1 MISIDKL
8 NAEIISKVCEVYP
21 EIEFTAQEKLEDIKR
36 PSFKLIL
43 DEISSERYTTDMVKR
58 TFPVELVYFAK
69 DLIRPKLEC
78 IGVYER
84 LEGTLLAFGDSL
96 KSSINCSEA
105 VLAVDFDITQID
117 QISVFAADDPDET
130 GSGENMDTLE
140 LEG

>member
-8 NAEIISKVCEVYP
+8 NAEIISKVREVYP

-43 DEISSERYTTDMVKR
+43 DEISSERYATDMVKR

-84 LEGTLLAFGDSL
+84 LEGALLDFTDSL
-96 KSSINCSEA
+96 KSSVSSADA

-117 QISVFAADDPDET
+117 QISTFAADDPDET
-130 GSGENMDTLE
+130 GSGEKMETLE

>member
-8 NAEIISKVCEVYP
+8 NAEIISKVREVFP

-43 DEISSERYTTDMVKR
+43 DEISSERYTTDMIKR

-84 LEGTLLAFGDSL
+84 LEGALLDFTDNL
-96 KSSINCSEA
+96 KSSVSSADA

-117 QISVFAADDPDET
+117 QISAFAADDPDEI
-130 GSGENMDTLE
+130 GSGENMEILE

>member
-8 NAEIISKVCEVYP
+8 NAEIISKVREVYP

-69 DLIRPKLEC
+69 DLVRPKLEC

-84 LEGTLLAFGDSL
+84 LEGTLIAFGDSL
-96 KSSINCSEA
+96 KSSINSSEA

-117 QISVFAADDPDET
+117 QISVFAADDPDEI
-130 GSGENMDTLE
+130 GSGENMETLE

>member
-8 NAEIISKVCEVYP
+8 NAEIISKVREVYP

-84 LEGTLLAFGDSL
+84 LEGALLAFADSL
-96 KSSINCSEA
+96 KSSINSSEA

-117 QISVFAADDPDET
+117 QISVFAADDPDEI
-130 GSGENMDTLE
+130 GSGENMETLE

>member
-8 NAEIISKVCEVYP
+8 NAEIISKVREVYP

-43 DEISSERYTTDMVKR
+43 DEISSERYATDMVKR

-84 LEGTLLAFGDSL
+84 LEGALLDFTDSL

-117 QISVFAADDPDET
+117 QISAFAADDPDEI
-130 GSGENMDTLE
+130 GSGEKMETLE

>member
-1 MISIDKL
+1 MISIDRL
-8 NAEIISKVCEVYP
+8 NAEIISKVREVFP
-21 EIEFTAQEKLEDIKR
+21 ETEFTAQEKLEEIKR

-43 DEISSERYTTDMVKR
+43 DEIRTERYATDMIKR

-69 DLIRPKLEC
+69 DLTRPKLEC

-96 KSSINCSEA
+96 KSSISSSDA

-117 QISVFAADDPDET
+117 EISTFAADDPDET
-130 GSGENMDTLE
+130 GSGENMETLE